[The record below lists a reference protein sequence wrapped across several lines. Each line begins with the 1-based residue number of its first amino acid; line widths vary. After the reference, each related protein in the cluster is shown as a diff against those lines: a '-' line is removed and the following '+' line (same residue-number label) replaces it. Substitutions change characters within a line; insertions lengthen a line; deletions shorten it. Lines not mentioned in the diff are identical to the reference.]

1 MIDYKIEIVEDV
13 KSYPVML
20 FSDPQYSL
28 MAEFLLAERSFLK
41 KIKRFVKSNDEQ
53 FSGNAF
59 TLYQTS
65 DNIEIE
71 SDFNDSKLQM
81 DRQDFYSLLCA
92 YYEAYKKTKK

>member
-41 KIKRFVKSNDEQ
+41 KS
-53 FSGNAF
+53 SG
-59 TLYQTS
+59 L
-65 DNIEIE
+65 
-71 SDFNDSKLQM
+71 
-81 DRQDFYSLLCA
+81 
-92 YYEAYKKTKK
+92 